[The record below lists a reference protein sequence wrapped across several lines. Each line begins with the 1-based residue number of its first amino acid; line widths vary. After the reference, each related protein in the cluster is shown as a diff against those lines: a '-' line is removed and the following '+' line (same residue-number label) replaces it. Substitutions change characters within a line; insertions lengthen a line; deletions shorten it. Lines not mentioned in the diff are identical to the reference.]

1 MRWLLDQGLARSAA
15 ELLCLA
21 GHDAVHV
28 GEIGLADATD
38 TSILNLAAL
47 EQRVVVTLDAD
58 FHALLALSAATQ
70 PSVIRLREE
79 GLKGPATAQLILA
92 IHAQFADSLLKGCI
106 VTLARG
112 SARLRFRPIK

>member
-47 EQRVVVTLDAD
+47 S
-58 FHALLALSAATQ
+58 SAWWL
-70 PSVIRLREE
+70 PLMPIPMLCSRC
-79 GLKGPATAQLILA
+79 PPP
-92 IHAQFADSLLKGCI
+92 HSL
-106 VTLARG
+106 
-112 SARLRFRPIK
+112 P